1 MDIGIDIQGQDGLD
15 WQRWR
20 KILAHVDR
28 LGFSSLFRSDHYFV
42 GRAQRDSL
50 ELFISLVLAAT
61 ETTSLRFGPL
71 VTPVTFRRPVDVAR
85 MAAQIDNLSGGRLV
99 LGLGIGWHKREHTAY
114 GIPFPPVGERF
125 DRLEEAVTVCRLM
138 WGELPA
144 TFDGRYYS
152 LKDVDC
158 KPKPLSG
165 RVPIIIG
172 GTGEKR
178 TLKIVAQYADE
189 WCSECV
195 SVEDYA
201 RKVAVLEQ
209 HCESVSRDPAS
220 IRRSMVVT
228 GDFVQTWRKTV
239 RGTAKQVL
247 HAGKIR
253 PIAPKNF
260 SVQPRM
266 GGLVTGGRQQVIDE
280 LAKYARHGLQEA
292 VFRCNNIA
300 SDAEPDYLAAE
311 IMPSAR
317 DI

>member
-1 MDIGIDIQGQDGLD
+1 
-15 WQRWR
+15 
-20 KILAHVDR
+20 
-28 LGFSSLFRSDHYFV
+28 
-42 GRAQRDSL
+42 
-50 ELFISLVLAAT
+50 
-61 ETTSLRFGPL
+61 
-71 VTPVTFRRPVDVAR
+71 
-85 MAAQIDNLSGGRLV
+85 
-99 LGLGIGWHKREHTAY
+99 
-114 GIPFPPVGERF
+114 
-125 DRLEEAVTVCRLM
+125 M

-158 KPKPLSG
+158 KPKPVSG

-247 HAGKIR
+247 HASKIR

-260 SVQPRM
+260 SVQPRL
-266 GGLVTGGRQQVIDE
+266 GGFVTGGRQQVIDE
-280 LAKYARHGLQEA
+280 LAKYARYGLQEA

-317 DI
+317 DL